1 MQQKGGFSVVSIIAI
16 IVILYFAGYILDRF
30 ETKDYEKEI
39 IGYIEEGEYYFAV
52 DRYDYYSDMTVTG
65 YSKKVEKA
73 ALDVACYLLICE
85 ELDKTNPD
93 FEYIDACF
101 DEMTGQYKKY
111 KTFKKDVKELK
122 AYVKKVKKE
131 SSD

>member
-1 MQQKGGFSVVSIIAI
+1 MQQKGGFGVLSIIAV
-16 IVILYFAGYILDRF
+16 IVILYIAGYIMDRS

-39 IGYIEEGEYYFAV
+39 IAYIEEGEYYWAV
-52 DRYDYYSDMTVTG
+52 ERYDYYLDMTVTG

-73 ALDVACYLLICE
+73 AWDAAYYLLICE
-85 ELDKTNPD
+85 ELDKSKPD

-122 AYVKKVKKE
+122 AYVKKVRKE